1 MIKEQETKLSNII
14 KLEQKETYKDQ
25 KVPDFWKLK
34 QKKKRTKLTIILM
47 SSTLKFAS

>member
-34 QKKKRTKLTIILM
+34 QKKKKEQNWQL
-47 SSTLKFAS
+47 FQWAQH